1 MPPAIVCTVLSL
13 CCLLAGYVDRAT
25 GGHRPLFALSI
36 VVVGPMLRGSLD
48 PIILDTF
55 GPIFRTI
62 RSRLPQQTQTGSP
75 VPGKRTALPLKI
87 SPCPRG
93 WTLPQSGPAHHATTA
108 CLRLVGPDR
117 IPRRAR
123 PPPGIG
129 PALAGWPIPH
139 GINVRWMSGSRAMDG
154 ATAQAVTAPV
164 LEP

>member
-1 MPPAIVCTVLSL
+1 MLPAIVCTVLSL

-75 VPGKRTALPLKI
+75 VPGKRTALALAI
-87 SPCPRG
+87 SPLSQGMDASTER
-93 WTLPQSGPAHHATTA
+93 AHHVTAA
-108 CLRLVGPDR
+108 CLRLVQPT
-117 IPRRAR
+117 
-123 PPPGIG
+123 
-129 PALAGWPIPH
+129 
-139 GINVRWMSGSRAMDG
+139 GSRAVLG
-154 ATAQAVTAPV
+154 HLRALARHWPVGRFRTASTSVGCRDPGQWTGPQHR
-164 LEP
+164 P

>member
-1 MPPAIVCTVLSL
+1 MLPAIVCTVLSL

-75 VPGKRTALPLKI
+75 HVGETNRT
-87 SPCPRG
+87 
-93 WTLPQSGPAHHATTA
+93 
-108 CLRLVGPDR
+108 
-117 IPRRAR
+117 RAR
-123 PPPGIG
+123 HLLLSQGID
-129 PALAGWPIPH
+129 AFTEWP
-139 GINVRWMSGSRAMDG
+139 
-154 ATAQAVTAPV
+154 VT
-164 LEP
+164 